1 MDGVFSAIGSKDS
14 SQGLW
19 LFLLSFLRVSWADII
34 SPSSDSPVGG
44 KLHTNADIACD
55 KFFKSRV
62 ERLSLMLSI
71 ELSDGVSVE
80 FRHFKLINLETPS
93 LNCIDYLTHALVRIR
108 LDHSEGRFPLHLL
121 LPGSCNIA
129 ILLNFEDPG
138 KDSDLGSNKQ
148 IG

>member
-19 LFLLSFLRVSWADII
+19 LFLLGFLRVSWTDVI

-71 ELSDGVSVE
+71 ELSDRVPVE
-80 FRHFKLINLETPS
+80 FRHFKLINLETSS
-93 LNCIDYLTHALVRIR
+93 LNCINDFTHVLI
-108 LDHSEGRFPLHLL
+108 
-121 LPGSCNIA
+121 
-129 ILLNFEDPG
+129 
-138 KDSDLGSNKQ
+138 
-148 IG
+148 